1 MFIKTVST
9 SELRGNVK
17 ENLEIVKDDKILQI
31 IHRGDGIKVLMT
43 QEYFFY
49 IIQRAKLYNE
59 MINSENIN
67 TKKRF
72 TKEEIIKRNEEK
84 LALINEKMSLEK
96 DSSN

>member
-43 QEYFFY
+43 QEYFFD

>member
-1 MFIKTVST
+1 
-9 SELRGNVK
+9 
-17 ENLEIVKDDKILQI
+17 
-31 IHRGDGIKVLMT
+31 
-43 QEYFFY
+43 
-49 IIQRAKLYNE
+49 

>member
-1 MFIKTVST
+1 MFIKTVYT
-9 SELRGNVK
+9 SEIFENVK
-17 ENLEIVKDDKILQI
+17 ENFELVKDDKILQI
-31 IHRGDGIKVLMT
+31 IYRGEGIKVLMT
-43 QEYFFY
+43 QEYFFD

-72 TKEEIIKRNEEK
+72 IKEEIIKSSEEK

-96 DSSN
+96 DS